1 MNNQRKKARNTPF
14 NMLKRERSRVSTVQQ
29 LTKRFSLGMLQGRGT
44 LKLFMA
50 LVAFLRFLTIP
61 PTAGI
66 LKRWGTIK
74 KSKAINVLR
83 GFRKEIGRMLNI
95 LNRRRRTAGIIIM
108 MIPTVMAFHLT
119 TRNGEPHM
127 IVSRQEKGK
136 SLLFKTENG
145 VNMCTLMAMDLGELC
160 EDTITY
166 NCPLL
171 RQNEPEDIDC
181 WCNSTSTW
189 VTYGTCTATG
199 EHRREKRSVALVPHV
214 GMGLETRTETWMSSE
229 GAWKHAQRIETWIL
243 RHPGFTIMAAILAYT
258 IGTTYFQRVLIFIL
272 LTAVTP
278 SMAMRCIGISNR
290 DFVEG
295 VSGGSWVD
303 IVLEHGSCVTTMAKN
318 KPTLDFELIKTEAKH
333 LATLRKY
340 CVEAKLTNTTTA
352 SRCPT
357 QGEPSLN
364 EEQDK
369 RFVCKH
375 SMVDRGWGNGCGLF
389 GKGGIVTCAM
399 FTCKKNMEGKVVQP
413 ENLEYTI
420 VITPHSGEENA
431 VGNDTGKHG
440 KEIKVTP
447 QSSITEAELTGYGTV
462 TMECSPRTGL
472 DFNEMV
478 LLQMENK
485 AWLVHRQW
493 FLDLPLP
500 WLPGADTQG
509 SNWIQKETLVTF
521 KNPHAKKQDVVVLGS
536 QEGAMHTALTGAT
549 EIQMSSGNLL
559 FTGHLKCRLRMDKLQ
574 LKGMSY
580 SMCTGKFKVVK
591 EIAETQHGTIVIRVQ
606 YEGDGSPCKIPF
618 EIMDLEKRHV
628 LGRLITVN
636 PIVTEKDSPV
646 NIEAEPPFGDSY
658 IIIGVEP
665 GQLKLSWFKKGSS
678 IGQMF
683 ETTMRGAK
691 RMAILG
697 DTAWDFGSLGGVFT
711 SIGKALHQVFGAI
724 YGAAFSGVSWTM
736 KILIGVVI
744 TWIGMNSRSTSL
756 SVSLVLVGVVTL
768 YLGVMVQ
775 ADSGC
780 VVSWKNKE
788 LKCGSGIFITD
799 NVHTWTEQYK
809 FQPESPSK
817 LASAI
822 QKAHEEGI
830 CGIRSVTRLENL
842 MWKQITPELN
852 HILTENEVKLT
863 IMTGDIKGIMQ
874 AGKRTLRPQPTELKY
889 SWKAW
894 GKAKMLSTE
903 LHNHTFLIDGPE
915 TAECPNTNRAWNS
928 LEVEDYGFGVFTT
941 NIWLK
946 LKERQ
951 DVFCDSKLMSAAIKD
966 NRAVHA
972 DMGYWIESALNDTWK
987 IEKASFIE
995 VKSCH
1000 WPKSHTLWSNGVLES
1015 EMIIPK
1021 NFAGPVSQHNYRPG
1035 YHTQTAGP
1043 WHLGRLEM
1051 DFDFCEGTTVVVTE
1065 DCGNRGPSLRTTTA
1079 SGKLITEWCCRS
1091 CTLPPLRYRGE
1102 DGCWYGMEIRPLKE
1116 KEENLVNSLVTAGHG
1131 QIDNFSLGVLGM
1143 ALFLEEML
1151 RTRVGTK
1158 HAILLVAVSFVTL
1171 ITGNMSF
1178 RDLGRVMVMVGAT
1191 MTDDIGM
1198 GVTYLALL
1206 AAFKIRPT
1214 FAAGLLLRKLTSK
1227 ELMMTTIG
1235 IVLLSQSTI
1244 PESILELTDALAL
1257 GMMVLKIVRN
1267 MEKYQLAVTIMA
1279 ILCVPNAVILQNAWK
1294 VSCTTLAVV
1303 SVSPLLLTSSQQKA
1317 DWIPLALTIKGL
1329 NPTAIFLTT
1338 LSRTSKKR
1346 SWPLNEAIMAV
1357 GMVSILASSLL
1368 KNDIP
1373 MTGPL
1378 VAGGLLTVCYVLTG
1392 RSADLELERAAD
1404 VRWEEQA
1411 EISGSSPIL
1420 SITISEDGSMSIKN
1434 EEEEQTLTILIR
1446 TGLLVISGLFP
1457 VSIPITAAAW
1467 YLWEVK
1473 KQRAGV
1479 LWDVPSPPPVGKAEL
1494 EDGAYRIKQKGILGY
1509 SQIGA
1514 GVYKEGTFHTMWHVT
1529 RGAVLMHKGKRIEP
1543 SWADVKKDLISYGGG
1558 WKLEGEWKEGEEV
1571 QVLALEPG
1579 KNPRAVQT
1587 KPGLFK
1593 TNTGT
1598 IGAVSLDFSP
1608 GTSGSPIVDKKGKV
1622 VGLYG
1627 NGVVT
1632 RSGTYVSA
1640 IAQTEKS
1647 IEDNPEIE
1655 DDIFRKKRLTIMD
1668 LHPGA
1673 GKTKRYLPAIVREAI
1688 KRGLRTLILA
1698 PTRVVA
1704 AEMEEALRGLPIRY
1718 QTPAIRAEHTGREIV
1733 DLMCHATF
1741 TMRLL
1746 SPIRVP
1752 NYNLIIMDEAHFTD
1766 PASIAARGYI
1776 STRVEMGEA
1785 AGIFMTAT
1793 PPGSR
1798 DPFPQSNAPIMDE
1811 EKEIPERS
1819 WNSGHEWVTDFKGK
1833 TVWFVPSIK
1842 AGNDIAACLRKN
1854 GKKVIQLSRKTFD
1867 SEYIKTRTNDWD
1879 FVVTTDIS
1887 EMGANFKAERV
1898 IDPRRCMKPVILTD
1912 GEERVIL
1919 AGPMPVTH
1927 SSAAQ
1932 RRGRVGR
1939 NPKNENDQYIYMG
1952 EPLENDEDCAH
1963 WKEAKML
1970 LDNINTPEGIIPSMF
1985 EPEREKVDAI
1995 DGEYRLRGEARKTF
2009 VDLMRR
2015 GDLPVWLAY
2024 RVAAEGI
2031 NYADRRWCFDGVKNN
2046 QILEENV
2053 EVEIWT
2059 KEGERKKLKPRW
2071 LDARIY
2077 SDPLALKEFKEFAAG
2092 RKSLTLNLIT
2102 EMGRLPT
2109 FMTQKAKNALDNLA
2123 VLHTA
2128 EAGGRA
2134 YNHALSELPETLE
2147 TLLLLTL
2154 LATVTGGIFL
2164 FLMSGKGIGKMTLG
2178 MCCIITASILL
2189 WYAQIQPHWI
2199 AASIILEFFLIVLL
2213 IPEPEKQRTPQDNQL
2228 TYVVIAILTVV
2239 AATMA
2244 NEMGFLE
2251 KTKKDFGLG
2260 SITTQQPE
2268 SNILD
2273 IDLRPASAWTLYAV
2287 ATTFITPMLRHSIE
2301 NSSVNVSLT
2310 AIANQATV
2318 LMGLGKGWPLS
2329 KMDIGVPLLA
2339 IGCYSQVNPITLTAA
2354 LLLLVA
2360 HYAIIGPGLQ
2370 AKATREAQKRAAAG
2384 IMKNPTVDGMTVI
2397 DLDPIPYDP
2406 KFEKQLGQVML
2417 LVLCVTQ
2424 VLMMRTTWALCEA
2437 LTLATGPIST
2447 LWEGNPGRFW
2457 NTTIAVSMAN
2467 IFRGSYLAGAGLLFS
2482 IMKNTANT
2490 RRGTGNTG
2498 ETLGEKWKNRLNALG
2513 KSEFQIYKK
2522 SGIQEVDRTLAKEG
2536 IKRGE
2541 TDHHAVSRG
2550 SAKLRWFVERNLV
2563 TPEGKV
2569 VDLGCGRGGWSYYC
2583 GGLKNVKEVK
2593 GLTKGGPGHEEP
2605 IPMSTYGWNLVRL
2618 QSGVDVFFTSP
2629 EKCDTLLCDIGESS
2643 PNPTVEAGRTLR
2655 VLNLVE
2661 NWLNNNTQFC
2671 IKVLNPY
2678 MPSVIEKMEALQR
2691 KYGGALVRNPLSRN
2705 STHEMYWVSN
2715 ASGNIVS
2722 SVNMISR
2729 MLINRFTMRH
2739 KKATYEPDVDL
2750 GSGTRNIGIE
2760 SETPNLDIIGKR
2772 IEKIKQEH
2780 ETSWHYDQDHPYKT
2794 WAYHGSYETK
2804 QTGSASSMVN
2814 GVVRLLTK
2822 PWDVIPMVTQMAMT
2836 DTTPFGQQRVF
2847 KEKVDTRTQE
2857 PKEGTKKLMKIT
2869 AEWLWKELGKKKTPR
2884 MCTREEFTRKV
2895 RSNAALGA
2903 IFTDENKWKS
2913 AREAVEDSGFWE
2925 LVDKERNLHLEG
2937 KCETCVY
2944 NMMGKRE
2951 KKLGEFGKAKGSR
2964 AIWYMWLGARFLEF
2978 EALGFLN
2985 EDHWFSRE
2993 NSLSGVEGEGLH
3005 KLGYIL
3011 RDVSKKEG
3019 GAMYAD
3025 DTAGW
3030 DTRITLE
3037 DLKNEEMVTN
3047 HMEGEHKKLAEAIF
3061 KLTYQNKVVRVQRPT
3076 PRGTVMDIIS
3086 RRDQRGSG
3094 QVVTYGL
3101 NTFTNMEA
3109 QLIRQMEGE
3118 GVFKSIQ
3125 QLTVKE
3131 EIAVKNW
3138 LIRVG
3143 RERLSR
3149 MAISGDDCVVK
3160 PLDDRFASALTALN
3174 DMGKVRKD
3182 IQQWEPSRGWN
3193 DWTQVPFCSHH
3204 FHELIMKDGRVLVVP
3219 CRNQDE
3225 LIGRARIS
3233 QGAGWSLRETACL
3246 GKSYAQMWSLMYF
3259 HRRDLR
3265 LAANAICSAVPS
3277 HWIPTS
3283 RTTWSIHATHEWM
3296 TTEDMLTVWN
3306 RVWIQENPWM
3316 EDKTPVESW
3325 EEIPYLGKREDQWCG
3340 SLIGLTSRATW
3351 AKNIQTAINQVRSLI
3366 GNEEYTDYMPSMK
3379 RFRREEEEAGVLW

>member
-1 MNNQRKKARNTPF
+1 MNNQRKKARSTPF
-14 NMLKRERSRVSTVQQ
+14 NMLKRERNRVSTVQQ
-29 LTKRFSLGMLQGRGT
+29 LTKRFSLGMLQGRGP

-95 LNRRRRTAGIIIM
+95 LNRRRRTAGVIVM
-108 MIPTVMAFHLT
+108 LIPTAMAFHLT

-127 IVSRQEKGK
+127 IVGRQEKGK
-136 SLLFKTENG
+136 SLLFKTEDG
-145 VNMCTLMAMDLGELC
+145 VNMCTLMAIDLGELC

-166 NCPLL
+166 KCPLL

-189 VTYGTCTATG
+189 VTYGTCTTTG

-229 GAWKHAQRIETWIL
+229 GAWKHVQRIETWIL

-258 IGTTYFQRVLIFIL
+258 IGTTHFQRALIFIL
-272 LTAVTP
+272 LTAVAP
-278 SMAMRCIGISNR
+278 SMTMRCIGISNR

-318 KPTLDFELIKTEAKH
+318 KPTLDFELIKTEAKQP
-333 LATLRKY
+333 ATLRKY
-340 CVEAKLTNTTTA
+340 CIEAKLTNTTTE

-369 RFVCKH
+369 RFICKH

-399 FTCKKNMEGKVVQP
+399 FTCKKNMEGKIVQP

-420 VITPHSGEENA
+420 VITPHSGEEHA

-440 KEIKVTP
+440 KEIKITP
-447 QSSITEAELTGYGTV
+447 QSSTTEAELTGYGTV

-478 LLQMENK
+478 LLQMEDK

-580 SMCTGKFKVVK
+580 SMCTGKFKIVK

-618 EIMDLEKRHV
+618 EITDLEKRHV

-658 IIIGVEP
+658 IIVGVEP
-665 GQLKLSWFKKGSS
+665 GQLKLNWFKKGSS

-736 KILIGVVI
+736 KILIGVII

-768 YLGVMVQ
+768 YLGAMVQ

-780 VVSWKNKE
+780 IVSWKNKE

-852 HILTENEVKLT
+852 HILSENEVKLT

-874 AGKRTLRPQPTELKY
+874 AGKRSLRPQPTELKY
-889 SWKAW
+889 SWKTW

-903 LHNHTFLIDGPE
+903 SHNQTFLIDGPE

-928 LEVEDYGFGVFTT
+928 LEVEDYGFGVFST

-946 LKERQ
+946 LREKQ

-987 IEKASFIE
+987 MEKASFIE

-1043 WHLGRLEM
+1043 WHLGKLEM

-1158 HAILLVAVSFVTL
+1158 HAILLVALSFVTL

-1206 AAFKIRPT
+1206 AAFKVRPT

-1227 ELMMTTIG
+1227 ELMMATIG
-1235 IVLLSQSTI
+1235 IALLSQSTL
-1244 PESILELTDALAL
+1244 PETILELTDALAL
-1257 GMMVLKIVRN
+1257 GMMALKIVRN

-1279 ILCVPNAVILQNAWK
+1279 ISCVPNAVILQNAWK
-1294 VSCTTLAVV
+1294 VSCTILAAV

-1404 VRWEEQA
+1404 VKWEDQA

-1446 TGLLVISGLFP
+1446 TGLLVISGVFP

-1494 EDGAYRIKQKGILGY
+1494 EDGAYRIKQRGILGY

-1529 RGAVLMHKGKRIEP
+1529 RGAVLMHRGKRIEP

-1587 KPGLFK
+1587 KPGIFK

-1608 GTSGSPIVDKKGKV
+1608 GTSGSPIVDRKGKV

-1632 RSGTYVSA
+1632 RSGAYVSA

-1746 SPIRVP
+1746 SPVRVP

-1811 EKEIPERS
+1811 EREIPERS

-1867 SEYIKTRTNDWD
+1867 SEYVKTRANDWD

-1932 RRGRVGR
+1932 RRGRIGR

-2024 RVAAEGI
+2024 KVAAEGI
-2031 NYADRRWCFDGVKNN
+2031 NYADRKWCFDGIKNN

-2109 FMTQKAKNALDNLA
+2109 FMTQKARNALDNLA

-2128 EAGGRA
+2128 EVGGKA
-2134 YNHALSELPETLE
+2134 YTHALSELPETLE

-2154 LATVTGGIFL
+2154 LAAVTGGIFL

-2251 KTKKDFGLG
+2251 KTKKDLG
-2260 SITTQQPE
+2260 FRSITTQESE

-2287 ATTFITPMLRHSIE
+2287 ATTFVTPMLRHSIE

-2384 IMKNPTVDGMTVI
+2384 IMKNPTVDGITVI
-2397 DLDPIPYDP
+2397 DLEPIPYDP

-2417 LVLCVTQ
+2417 LILCVTQ

-2482 IMKNTANT
+2482 IMKNTTNT
-2490 RRGTGNTG
+2490 RRGTGNVG
-2498 ETLGEKWKNRLNALG
+2498 ETLGEKWKSRLNAMG
-2513 KSEFQIYKK
+2513 KSEFQTYKK

-2550 SAKLRWFVERNLV
+2550 SAKLRWFVERNMV

-2583 GGLKNVKEVK
+2583 GGLKNVREVK

-2618 QSGVDVFFTSP
+2618 QSGVDVFFTPP

-2643 PNPTVEAGRTLR
+2643 PNPTIEAGRTLR

-2678 MPSVIEKMEALQR
+2678 MPSVIEKMETLQR

-2715 ASGNIVS
+2715 ATGNIVS

-2729 MLINRFTMRH
+2729 MLINRFTMKH

-2760 SETPNLDIIGKR
+2760 SEIPNLDIIGKR

-2822 PWDVIPMVTQMAMT
+2822 PWDVVPMVTQMAMT

-2869 AEWLWKELGKKKTPR
+2869 AEWLWKELGKEKTPR

-2903 IFTDENKWKS
+2903 VFTDENKWKS
-2913 AREAVEDSGFWE
+2913 AREAVEDGRFWE
-2925 LVDKERNLHLEG
+2925 LVDRERNLHLEG

-2985 EDHWFSRE
+2985 EDHWFSRG

-3005 KLGYIL
+3005 RLGYIL
-3011 RDVSKKEG
+3011 REVGKKEG

-3047 HMEGEHKKLAEAIF
+3047 HMKGEHKKLAEAIF

-3086 RRDQRGSG
+3086 RKDQRGSG
-3094 QVVTYGL
+3094 QVGTYGL

-3118 GVFKSIQ
+3118 GIFKSIQ
-3125 QLTVKE
+3125 HLTATE
-3131 EIAVKNW
+3131 ETAVQNW
-3138 LIRVG
+3138 LARVG

-3160 PLDDRFASALTALN
+3160 PIDDRFASALTALN
-3174 DMGKVRKD
+3174 DMGKIRKD

-3204 FHELIMKDGRVLVVP
+3204 FHELVMKDGRVLVVP

-3233 QGAGWSLRETACL
+3233 QGAGWSLKETACL
-3246 GKSYAQMWSLMYF
+3246 GKSYAQMWTLMYF

-3277 HWIPTS
+3277 HWVPTS
-3283 RTTWSIHATHEWM
+3283 RTTWSIHAKHEWM
-3296 TTEDMLTVWN
+3296 TTEDMLAVWN

-3325 EEIPYLGKREDQWCG
+3325 EEVPYLGKREDQWCG

-3366 GNEEYTDYMPSMK
+3366 GNEGYTDYMPSMK

>member
-1 MNNQRKKARNTPF
+1 MNNQRKKARSTPF
-14 NMLKRERSRVSTVQQ
+14 NMLKRERNRVSTVQQ
-29 LTKRFSLGMLQGRGT
+29 LTKRFSLGMLQGRGP

-95 LNRRRRTAGIIIM
+95 LNKRRRTAGVIVM
-108 MIPTVMAFHLT
+108 LIPTAMAFHLT

-127 IVSRQEKGK
+127 IVGRQEKGK
-136 SLLFKTENG
+136 SLLFKTEDG
-145 VNMCTLMAMDLGELC
+145 VNMCTLMAIDLGELC

-166 NCPLL
+166 KCPLL

-189 VTYGTCTATG
+189 VTYGTCTTTG

-229 GAWKHAQRIETWIL
+229 GAWKHVQRIETWIL

-258 IGTTYFQRVLIFIL
+258 IGTTHFQRALIFIL
-272 LTAVTP
+272 LTAVAP
-278 SMAMRCIGISNR
+278 SMTMRCIGISNR

-318 KPTLDFELIKTEAKH
+318 KPTLDFELIKTEAKQP
-333 LATLRKY
+333 ATLRKY
-340 CVEAKLTNTTTA
+340 CIEAKLTNTTTE

-369 RFVCKH
+369 RFICKH

-389 GKGGIVTCAM
+389 GKGGIVTCAK

-420 VITPHSGEENA
+420 VITPHSGEEHA

-440 KEIKVTP
+440 KEIKITP

-478 LLQMENK
+478 LLQMEDK

-580 SMCTGKFKVVK
+580 SMCTGKFKIVK

-606 YEGDGSPCKIPF
+606 YEGDGSPCKVPF
-618 EIMDLEKRHV
+618 EITDLEKRHV

-665 GQLKLSWFKKGSS
+665 GQLKLNWFKKGSS

-736 KILIGVVI
+736 KILIGVII

-768 YLGVMVQ
+768 YLGAMVQ

-822 QKAHEEGI
+822 KKAHEEGI

-852 HILTENEVKLT
+852 HILSENEVKLT
-863 IMTGDIKGIMQ
+863 IMTGDIRGIMQ
-874 AGKRTLRPQPTELKY
+874 AGKRSLRPQPTELKY
-889 SWKAW
+889 SWKTW

-903 LHNHTFLIDGPE
+903 SHNQTFLIDGPE

-946 LKERQ
+946 LRDKQ

-987 IEKASFIE
+987 MEKASFIE

-1043 WHLGRLEM
+1043 WHLGKLEM
-1051 DFDFCEGTTVVVTE
+1051 DFDLCEGTTVVVTE

-1143 ALFLEEML
+1143 ALLLEEML
-1151 RTRVGTK
+1151 RTRIGTK

-1206 AAFKIRPT
+1206 AAFKVRPT

-1227 ELMMTTIG
+1227 ELMMATIG
-1235 IVLLSQSTI
+1235 IALLSQSTI
-1244 PESILELTDALAL
+1244 PETILELTDALAL

-1267 MEKYQLAVTIMA
+1267 MEKYQLAVTVMA
-1279 ILCVPNAVILQNAWK
+1279 ISCVPNAVILQNAWK
-1294 VSCTTLAVV
+1294 VSCTILAAV

-1404 VRWEEQA
+1404 VKWEDQA

-1446 TGLLVISGLFP
+1446 TGLLVISGVFP

-1479 LWDVPSPPPVGKAEL
+1479 LWDVPSPPPVEKAEL
-1494 EDGAYRIKQKGILGY
+1494 EDGAYRIKQRGILGY

-1529 RGAVLMHKGKRIEP
+1529 RGAVLMHRGKRIEP

-1587 KPGLFK
+1587 KPGIFK

-1598 IGAVSLDFSP
+1598 IGAVSLDFP
-1608 GTSGSPIVDKKGKV
+1608 GTSGSPIVDRKGKV

-1632 RSGTYVSA
+1632 RSGAYVSA

-1718 QTPAIRAEHTGREIV
+1718 QTTAIKTEHTGREIV

-1746 SPIRVP
+1746 SPVRVP

-1811 EKEIPERS
+1811 EREIPERS

-1867 SEYIKTRTNDWD
+1867 SEYVKTRANDWD

-1932 RRGRVGR
+1932 RRGRIGR

-2024 RVAAEGI
+2024 KVAAEGI
-2031 NYADRRWCFDGVKNN
+2031 NYADRKWCFDGIKNN
-2046 QILEENV
+2046 QILEENM

-2109 FMTQKAKNALDNLA
+2109 FMTQKARNALDNLA

-2251 KTKKDFGLG
+2251 KTKKDLGLG
-2260 SITTQQPE
+2260 SITTQESE

-2287 ATTFITPMLRHSIE
+2287 ATTFVTPMLRHSIE

-2384 IMKNPTVDGMTVI
+2384 IMKNPTVDGITVI
-2397 DLDPIPYDP
+2397 DLEPIPYDP

-2417 LVLCVTQ
+2417 LILCVTQ

-2482 IMKNTANT
+2482 IMKNTTNT
-2490 RRGTGNTG
+2490 RRGTGNIG
-2498 ETLGEKWKNRLNALG
+2498 ETLGEKWKSRLNALG

-2550 SAKLRWFVERNLV
+2550 SAKLRWFVERNMV

-2583 GGLKNVKEVK
+2583 GGLKNVREVK

-2618 QSGVDVFFTSP
+2618 QSGVDVFFTPP

-2643 PNPTVEAGRTLR
+2643 PNPTIEAGRTLR

-2715 ASGNIVS
+2715 ATGNIVS

-2729 MLINRFTMRH
+2729 MLINRFTMKH

-2760 SETPNLDIIGKR
+2760 SEIPNLDIIGKR

-2822 PWDVIPMVTQMAMT
+2822 PWDVVPMVTQMAMT

-2913 AREAVEDSGFWE
+2913 AREAVEDGRFWE
-2925 LVDKERNLHLEG
+2925 LVDRERNLHLEG

-2985 EDHWFSRE
+2985 EDHWFSRG

-3005 KLGYIL
+3005 RLGYIL
-3011 RDVSKKEG
+3011 RDVGKKEG

-3047 HMEGEHKKLAEAIF
+3047 HMKGEHKKLAEAIF

-3094 QVVTYGL
+3094 QVGTYGL

-3118 GVFKSIQ
+3118 GIFKSIQ
-3125 QLTVKE
+3125 HLTATE
-3131 EIAVKNW
+3131 EIAVQNW
-3138 LIRVG
+3138 LARVG

-3160 PLDDRFASALTALN
+3160 PIDDRFASALTALN

-3204 FHELIMKDGRVLVVP
+3204 FHELVMKDGRVLVVP

-3233 QGAGWSLRETACL
+3233 QGAGWSLKETACL
-3246 GKSYAQMWSLMYF
+3246 GKSYAQMWTLMYF

-3277 HWIPTS
+3277 HWVPTS
-3283 RTTWSIHATHEWM
+3283 RTTWSIHAKHEWM
-3296 TTEDMLTVWN
+3296 TTEDMLAVWN

-3325 EEIPYLGKREDQWCG
+3325 EEVPYLGKREDQWCG

>member
-1 MNNQRKKARNTPF
+1 MNNQRKKARQLPF
-14 NMLKRERSRVSTVQQ
+14 NMLKRERNRVSTVQQ
-29 LTKRFSLGMLQGRGT
+29 LTKRFSLGMLQGKGP

-61 PTAGI
+61 PTMGI
-66 LKRWGTIK
+66 LTRWGAIK
-74 KSKAINVLR
+74 KSRAIKILK
-83 GFRKEIGRMLNI
+83 GFKREIGRMLNI
-95 LNRRRRTAGIIIM
+95 LNRRKKSAATLLLLV
-108 MIPTVMAFHLT
+108 PTIMAFHLT

-127 IVSRQEKGK
+127 IVARHEKGK
-136 SLLFKTENG
+136 SLIFKTENG

-160 EDTITY
+160 EETVTY
-166 NCPLL
+166 KCPYLK
-171 RQNEPEDIDC
+171 QSEPEDIDC
-181 WCNSTSTW
+181 WCNTTSTW
-189 VTYGTCTATG
+189 VTYGTCSSSG
-199 EHRREKRSVALVPHV
+199 EHRREKRSVALAPHV

-229 GAWKHAQRIETWIL
+229 GAWKHAQRIENWIL
-243 RHPGFTIMAAILAYT
+243 RHPGYTVMAAAIAMA
-258 IGTTYFQRVLIFIL
+258 IGTNNFQRALIFVL
-272 LTAVTP
+272 LTAVAP
-278 SMAMRCIGISNR
+278 SMTMRCVGIANR

-318 KPTLDFELIKTEAKH
+318 KPTLDFELTKTEAK
-333 LATLRKY
+333 LPATLRKY
-340 CVEAKLTNTTTA
+340 CIEAKLTNTTTE

-357 QGEPSLN
+357 QGEPSLP

-369 RFVCKH
+369 RFICRH
-375 SMVDRGWGNGCGLF
+375 SLVDRGWGNGCGLF

-399 FTCKKNMEGKVVQP
+399 FTCKKYMEGKIVQP
-413 ENLEYTI
+413 ENLEYT
-420 VITPHSGEENA
+420 VAVTPHSGEEHS

-440 KEIKVTP
+440 QDVKITP
-447 QSSITEAELTGYGTV
+447 QSSITETALEGYGSIS
-462 TMECSPRTGL
+462 MECSPRTGL

-478 LLQMENK
+478 LLQMEDK

-500 WLPGADTQG
+500 WLPGSDTQG
-509 SNWIQKETLVTF
+509 SNWVQKETLVTF

-536 QEGAMHTALTGAT
+536 QEGAMHSALTGAT
-549 EIQMSSGNLL
+549 EIQMTSGNLL
-559 FTGHLKCRLRMDKLQ
+559 FTGHLKCRLRMDKLE

-606 YEGDGSPCKIPF
+606 YEGEGSPCKIPF
-618 EIMDLEKRHV
+618 EIMDLEKKHV

-636 PIVTEKDSPV
+636 PIITEKDKPT

-658 IIIGVEP
+658 ILIGVEP
-665 GQLKLSWFKKGSS
+665 GQLKMNWFKKGSS

-697 DTAWDFGSLGGVFT
+697 DTAWDFGSLGGVFN
-711 SIGKALHQVFGAI
+711 SIGKALHQVFGAV
-724 YGAAFSGVSWTM
+724 YNAAFSGVSWTM
-736 KILIGVVI
+736 KILIGVII
-744 TWIGMNSRSTSL
+744 TWIGMNSRSTSM
-756 SVSLVLVGVVTL
+756 SITLVMVGLVTL
-768 YLGVMVQ
+768 YLGVVVQ

-780 VVSWKNKE
+780 VVSWKTKE
-788 LKCGSGIFITD
+788 LKCGSGIFVTD
-799 NVHTWTEQYK
+799 NVHVWTEQYK
-809 FQPESPSK
+809 FQPESPAK
-817 LASAI
+817 LAAAI
-822 QKAHEEGI
+822 KKAHEEGV
-830 CGIRSVTRLENL
+830 CGIRSVTRLENI

-852 HILTENEVKLT
+852 HILTENDVKVT
-863 IMTGDIKGIMQ
+863 IMTGDIKGILQ
-874 AGKRTLRPQPTELKY
+874 QGRRALRPQPTELKY
-889 SWKAW
+889 SWKSW
-894 GKAKMLSTE
+894 GKSKIVSSET
-903 LHNHTFLIDGPE
+903 HNQTFLIDGPE
-915 TAECPNTNRAWNS
+915 TTECPDTNRAWNS
-928 LEVEDYGFGVFTT
+928 LEVEDYGFGLFST
-941 NIWLK
+941 NIWLRLREK
-946 LKERQ
+946 Q
-951 DVFCDSKLMSAAIKD
+951 DTLCDSKLMSAAVKD
-966 NRAVHA
+966 ERAIHA
-972 DMGYWIESALNDTWK
+972 DMGYWIESKLNGSWK
-987 IEKASFIE
+987 IEKASFLE
-995 VKSCH
+995 VKSCT
-1000 WPKSHTLWSNGVLES
+1000 WPRSHTLWSNGVLES

-1021 NFAGPVSQHNYRPG
+1021 NLGGPVSQHNYRPG
-1035 YHTQTAGP
+1035 YYTQTTGP
-1043 WHLGRLEM
+1043 WHLGKLEM
-1051 DFDFCEGTTVVVTE
+1051 DFDYCEGTTVIVTE
-1065 DCGNRGPSLRTTTA
+1065 ECNNRGPSLRTTTA

-1091 CTLPPLRYRGE
+1091 CTMPPLRFKGE

-1131 QIDNFSLGVLGM
+1131 QIDNFSLGILGI
-1143 ALFLEEML
+1143 ALFLEEVMKS
-1151 RTRVGTK
+1151 RIGIK
-1158 HAILLVAVSFVTL
+1158 HTIGMTIITFLLLV
-1171 ITGNMSF
+1171 TGNVSY
-1178 RDLGRVMVMVGAT
+1178 RDLGRVILMVGST
-1191 MTDDIGM
+1191 MADEMGM

-1206 AAFKIRPT
+1206 ATFRIRPT
-1214 FAAGLLLRKLTSK
+1214 FALALMIRKLTSK
-1227 ELMMTTIG
+1227 ELLMATIG
-1235 IVLLSQSTI
+1235 IVLIAQCDVPGT
-1244 PESILELTDALAL
+1244 ILEITDACAL
-1257 GMMVLKIVRN
+1257 GLMLLKMTR
-1267 MEKYQLAVTIMA
+1267 ELERYQLAVTLLSLTCI
-1279 ILCVPNAVILQNAWK
+1279 PNATIMWGAWK
-1294 VSCTTLAVV
+1294 VTCTILTLV
-1303 SVSPLLLTSSQQKA
+1303 SMAPLFLTTSRQKT
-1317 DWIPLALTIKGL
+1317 DWVPVALSIYGL
-1329 NPTAIFLTT
+1329 NPTAIYFTT
-1338 LSRTSKKR
+1338 LAKAKKIR
-1346 SWPLNEAIMAV
+1346 SWPLNEAVMAV

-1368 KNDIP
+1368 RNDIP
-1373 MTGPL
+1373 MAGPL
-1378 VAGGLLTVCYVLTG
+1378 VAGGLLTLCYVLTG
-1392 RSADLELERAAD
+1392 RSADLELEKSAD
-1404 VRWEEQA
+1404 IKWNDDA
-1411 EISGSSPIL
+1411 EISGSSPI
-1420 SITISEDGSMSIKN
+1420 INVAVSEDGSMSIKD
-1434 EEEEQTLTILIR
+1434 EEEENTLTILIR
-1446 TGLLVISGLFP
+1446 TGLLAISGMYP
-1457 VSIPITAAAW
+1457 MAIPATAAVW
-1467 YLWEVK
+1467 YFWEAR

-1479 LWDVPSPPPVGKAEL
+1479 LWDVPSPPPTGKAEL
-1494 EDGAYRIKQKGILGY
+1494 EEGAYRIKQRGIFGY

-1529 RGAVLMHKGKRIEP
+1529 RGSVLMCKGKRLEP

-1558 WKLEGEWKEGEEV
+1558 WRLDGEWTEGEEV

-1587 KPGLFK
+1587 KPGMFK
-1593 TNTGT
+1593 TDTGR
-1598 IGAVSLDFSP
+1598 IGAVSLDFAP
-1608 GTSGSPIVDKKGKV
+1608 GTSGSPIIDKKGKV
-1622 VGLYG
+1622 IGLYG
-1627 NGVVT
+1627 NGVVMK
-1632 RSGTYVSA
+1632 SGAYVSS
-1640 IAQTEKS
+1640 IAQTEKR
-1647 IEDNPEIE
+1647 EDEIPEIE
-1655 DDIFRKKRLTIMD
+1655 DDIFRKRRLTIMD

-1746 SPIRVP
+1746 SPVRVP

-1776 STRVEMGEA
+1776 ATRVEMGEA

-1793 PPGSR
+1793 PPGSK

-1811 EKEIPERS
+1811 EREIPERS
-1819 WNSGHEWVTDFKGK
+1819 WNSGHEWITDFEGK
-1833 TVWFVPSIK
+1833 TVWFVPSIR
-1842 AGNDIAACLRKN
+1842 AGNDIATCLRKN

-1867 SEYIKTRTNDWD
+1867 TEYIKTRNNDWD

-1919 AGPMPVTH
+1919 AGPMPVTP

-1932 RRGRVGR
+1932 RRGRIGR

-1970 LDNINTPEGIIPSMF
+1970 LDNINTPEGIIPAMF
-1985 EPEREKVDAI
+1985 GPEREKTDAI
-1995 DGEYRLRGEARKTF
+1995 DGEYRLRGESRKTF
-2009 VDLMRR
+2009 VELMRR

-2024 RVAAEGI
+2024 KVASEGYS
-2031 NYADRRWCFDGVKNN
+2031 YADRRWCFEGVKNN
-2046 QILEENV
+2046 QILEENL

-2059 KEGERKKLKPRW
+2059 KEGERKKLRPKW
-2071 LDARIY
+2071 LDARTY
-2077 SDPLALKEFKEFAAG
+2077 SDPQALKDFKEFAAG
-2092 RKSLTLNLIT
+2092 RKSTTLNLIA
-2102 EMGRLPT
+2102 ELGRLPT
-2109 FMTQKAKNALDNLA
+2109 YMTQKTRDALDNLA

-2128 EAGGRA
+2128 EEGGRA
-2134 YNHALSELPETLE
+2134 YQHAISELPETLE
-2147 TLLLLTL
+2147 TLLLLCL
-2154 LATVTGGIFL
+2154 LATVSGGVFL
-2164 FLMSGKGIGKMTLG
+2164 FLMSGKGIGKMSMGLG
-2178 MCCIITASILL
+2178 CIITASGLL

-2228 TYVVIAILTVV
+2228 TYVVIAILTLV

-2244 NEMGFLE
+2244 NEMGYLE
-2251 KTKKDFGLG
+2251 KTKKDLGFGNPYVA
-2260 SITTQQPE
+2260 SHE
-2268 SNILD
+2268 AAILD
-2273 IDLRPASAWTLYAV
+2273 IDLHPASAWTLYAV
-2287 ATTFITPMLRHSIE
+2287 ATTLITPMLRHSIE
-2301 NSSVNVSLT
+2301 NSSTNVSLT

-2329 KMDIGVPLLA
+2329 RMDLGVPLLA
-2339 IGCYSQVNPITLTAA
+2339 LGCYSQVNPLTLTAS
-2354 LLLLVA
+2354 LLLLIG

-2370 AKATREAQKRAAAG
+2370 AKATREAQKRTAAG
-2384 IMKNPTVDGMTVI
+2384 IMKNPTVDGITVI
-2397 DLDPIPYDP
+2397 DIEPIPYDP

-2417 LVLCVTQ
+2417 LVLCVAQ
-2424 VLMMRTTWALCEA
+2424 VLMMRTTWAMCEA
-2437 LTLATGPIST
+2437 LTIATGPIST
-2447 LWEGNPGRFW
+2447 LWEGNPGKFW

-2482 IMKNTANT
+2482 IMKNTVT
-2490 RRGTGNTG
+2490 GRRGTGVAG
-2498 ETLGEKWKNRLNALG
+2498 ETLGEKWKIKLNGLG
-2513 KSEFQIYKK
+2513 RTDFQTYKR
-2522 SGIQEVDRTLAKEG
+2522 SGIIEVDRTLAKEG

-2541 TDHHAVSRG
+2541 TNHHAVSRG

-2563 TPEGKV
+2563 KPEGKV
-2569 VDLGCGRGGWSYYC
+2569 IDLGCGRGGWSYYC
-2583 GGLKNVKEVK
+2583 GGLKNVTEVK

-2618 QSGVDVFFTSP
+2618 QSGVDVFFTPP

-2643 PNPTVEAGRTLR
+2643 PNPTIEAGRTLR
-2655 VLNLVE
+2655 VLNMVE
-2661 NWLNNNTQFC
+2661 NWLGNNQFC

-2678 MPSVIEKMEALQR
+2678 MPSVIEKMENLQR
-2691 KYGGALVRNPLSRN
+2691 KFGGTLVRNPLSRN

-2729 MLINRFTMRH
+2729 MLINRFTMKH
-2739 KKATYEPDVDL
+2739 KKPTYEQDVDL
-2750 GSGTRNIGIE
+2750 GSGTRNVGIE
-2760 SETPNLDIIGKR
+2760 TEKPNLEIIGKR
-2772 IEKIKQEH
+2772 IEKIKDEH
-2780 ETSWHYDQDHPYKT
+2780 KQTWHYDLDHPYKT

-2804 QTGSASSMVN
+2804 QTGSASSMIN
-2814 GVVRLLTK
+2814 GVVKLLTK

-2847 KEKVDTRTQE
+2847 KEKVDTRTPE
-2857 PKEGTKKLMKIT
+2857 PKEGTKKLMKLT
-2869 AEWLWKELGKKKTPR
+2869 AKWLWAELGRHKVPR
-2884 MCTREEFTRKV
+2884 MCTRDEFTNKV
-2895 RSNAALGA
+2895 RSNAAMGA
-2903 IFTDENKWKS
+2903 VFTEENRWSS
-2913 AREAVEDSGFWE
+2913 AKEAVEDEAFWD
-2925 LVDKERNLHLEG
+2925 LVDRERKLHLQG

-2951 KKLGEFGKAKGSR
+2951 KKLGEFGRAKGSR

-3011 RDVSKKEG
+3011 REIGAKDG
-3019 GAMYAD
+3019 GMMYAD

-3030 DTRITLE
+3030 DTRVTEE
-3037 DLKNEEMVTN
+3037 DLKNEEMISEQ
-3047 HMEGEHKKLAEAIF
+3047 MKGEHRTLAEAIF

-3076 PRGTVMDIIS
+3076 PKGTVMDIIS

-3094 QVVTYGL
+3094 QVGTYGL

-3118 GVFKSIQ
+3118 GLFRDISKLTIQ
-3125 QLTVKE
+3125 EETAILTWLKE
-3131 EIAVKNW
+3131 K
-3138 LIRVG
+3138 G
-3143 RERLSR
+3143 RDRLSR

-3160 PLDDRFASALTALN
+3160 PVDDRFAHALTALN

-3182 IQQWEPSRGWN
+3182 IQQWEASKGWN

-3204 FHELIMKDGRVLVVP
+3204 FHEIIMKDGRKLVVP

-3233 QGAGWSLRETACL
+3233 QGAGWALKETACL
-3246 GKSYAQMWSLMYF
+3246 GKAYAQMWSLMYF

-3277 HWIPTS
+3277 HWVPTS
-3283 RTTWSIHATHEWM
+3283 RTTWSIHAHHQWM
-3296 TTEDMLTVWN
+3296 TTEDMLDVWN
-3306 RVWIQENPWM
+3306 RVWILENPWM
-3316 EDKTPVESW
+3316 DDKTCVKSW
-3325 EEIPYLGKREDQWCG
+3325 EEVPYLGKREDQWCG

-3351 AKNIQTAINQVRSLI
+3351 AKNIKVAIEQVRSLI
-3366 GNEEYTDYMPSMK
+3366 GKEEYTDYMPSMK
-3379 RFRREEEEAGVLW
+3379 RFKQEQSTEGALW